1 MPFDGTARIA
11 TLSRPR
17 LLAAAGRAA
26 AALYRREKDL
36 AGLIP
41 GGGATRDVAGAL
53 MAAEAACE
61 ADRRAQAPRYAPA
74 RHVRLLGALIA
85 ETAPRPA

>member
-17 LLAAAGRAA
+17 LLAAAARLAA
-26 AALYRREKDL
+26 AQYRREKDL

-41 GGGATRDVAGAL
+41 GGAAARDVAGAL
-53 MAAEAACE
+53 QVAESACE
-61 ADRRAQAPRYAPA
+61 DDRRAQAPRYVPA

-85 ETAPRPA
+85 ETASRQV